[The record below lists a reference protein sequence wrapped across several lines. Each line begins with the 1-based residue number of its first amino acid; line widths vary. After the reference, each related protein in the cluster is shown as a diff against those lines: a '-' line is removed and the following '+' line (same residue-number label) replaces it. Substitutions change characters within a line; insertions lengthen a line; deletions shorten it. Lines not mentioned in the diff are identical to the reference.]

1 MDSVVEFALLALIF
15 VNVAALMASTVPTS
29 SKCFGS
35 ACKRWGDTYEGVFE
49 TLEAV
54 SVVVFSIEY
63 VARLWA
69 CMEEPAIAAEG
80 PLKGRVTYA
89 TRFFLLVDLASILPW
104 WVAAMPGVPESPD
117 FTTALRVFRLFRLL
131 KAEKYISAFGL
142 LAEVLRENSTLL
154 IATVR
159 LGAASGIDDGAAW
172 RVGAALCIG
181 RQYLYT
187 VGSRRPLLRVVGL
200 PTNPL
205 AGLYPAS
212 FLHSLLCCLL
222 ALVPLLPPHNAPP
235 PTPQSFYAFMFWV
248 TFATLLYLTEVDNP
262 ALGNFFQS
270 IPASLFPTLL
280 MLTGEYPLAEFTA
293 KGQVV
298 AGFIAIVAVAVFA
311 VPTAVIGSGFVKAVQ
326 RASGQEFSVDM

>member
-1 MDSVVEFALLALIF
+1 MDERSSLLAAGGGGGAPPASPSSSPSNATLARLRRWTYVAVEGEMDSAIEYALLALIF

-29 SKCFGS
+29 GKCFGS
-35 ACKRWGDTYEGVFE
+35 ACERWGDTYSGVFE
-49 TLEAV
+49 ALEAA
-54 SVVVFSIEY
+54 SVIIFTVEY
-63 VARLWA
+63 AARVWA
-69 CMEEPAIAAEG
+69 CMEEPAIAAAG
-80 PLKGRVTYA
+80 PLKGRLTYA
-89 TRFFLLVDLASILPW
+89 SRFFLLVDLASILPW
-104 WVAAMPGVPESPD
+104 WVAVMPGVPESPD

-154 IATVR
+154 IAT
-159 LGAASGIDDGAAW
+159 
-172 RVGAALCIG
+172 
-181 RQYLYT
+181 
-187 VGSRRPLLRVVGL
+187 
-200 PTNPL
+200 
-205 AGLYPAS
+205 
-212 FLHSLLCCLL
+212 
-222 ALVPLLPPHNAPP
+222 
-235 PTPQSFYAFMFWV
+235 SFYAFMFWV

-326 RASGQEFSVDM
+326 RASGREFSVDM